1 MPEYM
6 AGYSKYKYSGFS
18 WIGDIPEHWDIKR
31 TKYVAKLYNGDSLND
46 EQKNAYSDFS
56 ESDETIPYIASKD
69 IDKDSCSVDYLNGT
83 RIPKK
88 EKNTNG
94 RPFSKAP
101 AGSSLLCIEGGS
113 AGKKRCILDREVN
126 FVNKLCCFVP
136 KINGK
141 FLFYYICSNSY
152 WENFKQNLQGMIGG
166 VTITKLGTFP
176 IPIPTDSEQKAISD
190 YLDTECGKIDH
201 LIKTIGSKVELLK
214 ESKLNVIT
222 NTVLLGNSSGLNN
235 QEKINMWKTQVSA
248 DRYIIRLKYLIR
260 SIIGGV
266 SVNAEQVPADSGEI
280 GVLKTSCV
288 SQNVFLPNEN
298 KRVIPEELKR
308 VKCPVKGNTVI
319 VSRMNTPELVGAAG
333 FVERDFD
340 NLFLPDRLW
349 EVSFDTCRILPKF
362 AWYFLISKY
371 AKNYYT
377 SLSTGTSGSMQN
389 ISKGQFENILIPL
402 PTLEEQRRLI
412 QILEL
417 ECGRYDAAI
426 DKANSQID
434 ILKEYKQSLITEVVT
449 GKRKVC

>member
-1 MPEYM
+1 MT
-6 AGYSKYKYSGFS
+6 GYSKYKYSGFS
-18 WIGDIPEHWDIKR
+18 WIGDIPDHWGVKR
-31 TKYVAKLYNGDSLND
+31 TKYVARLYNGDSLND
-46 EQKNAYSDFS
+46 DQKNSYSDFS
-56 ESDETIPYIASKD
+56 ESDESLPYIASKD

-83 RIPKK
+83 RIPRK

-101 AGSSLLCIEGGS
+101 TGSSLLCIEGGS
-113 AGKKRCILDREVN
+113 AGKKRCIIDRDVY

-136 KINGK
+136 KINER
-141 FLFYYICSNSY
+141 FLFYYICSHPY

-166 VTITKLGTFP
+166 VTVTKLATFP
-176 IPIPTDSEQKAISD
+176 IPVPSDEEQNAISD
-190 YLDTECGKIDH
+190 YLDNECGKIDN
-201 LIKTIGSKVELLK
+201 LIQTVDKKIRLLK
-214 ESKLNVIT
+214 ESKINTIT
-222 NTVLLGNSSGLNN
+222 NTVLLGDATTEEDQNRR
-235 QEKINMWKTQVSA
+235 KMWQTQVAS

-266 SVNAEQVPADSGEI
+266 SVNAEQVPADFDEV

-298 KRVIPEELKR
+298 KKVLDNELKR
-308 VKCPVKGNTVI
+308 VKCAVKGNTVI

-333 FVERDFD
+333 FVEKDYD

-349 EVSFDTCRILPKF
+349 EVTFNEKRILPKF

-402 PTLEEQRRLI
+402 PKIEEQIRLT
-412 QILEL
+412 QILDS
-417 ECGRYDAAI
+417 ECGKYDAEI
-426 DKANSQID
+426 DKANHQID
-434 ILKEYKQSLITEVVT
+434 LLKEYKQALITEVVT

>member
-1 MPEYM
+1 MEK
-6 AGYSKYKYSGFS
+6 YSKYKHSGYS
-18 WIGDIPEHWDIKR
+18 WIGEIPEHWEIKR
-31 TKYVAKLYNGDSLND
+31 TKYIAKLYNGDSLND
-46 EQKNAYSDFS
+46 GQKSLYSDFT

-69 IDKDSCSVDYLNGT
+69 IDKDFCSVDYLNGT

-88 EKNTNG
+88 EKNSNG

-113 AGKKRCILDREVN
+113 AGKKRCLLEREVN

-136 KINGK
+136 KIDGR
-141 FLFYYICSNSY
+141 FFFYYICSYSY

-166 VTITKLGTFP
+166 VTVTKLGTFP
-176 IPIPTDSEQKAISD
+176 VPIPSDSEQKAISD
-190 YLDTECGKIDH
+190 YLDIECGKIDH
-201 LIKTIGSKVELLK
+201 LIKTIGREIELHK

-222 NTVLLGNSSGLNN
+222 NTVLLGDPAGINS
-235 QEKINMWKTQVSA
+235 QKTINMWKTQVSA
-248 DRYIIRLKYLIR
+248 DRYVIRLKYLIR

-266 SVNAEQVPADSGEI
+266 SVNAEQVPADCDEI

-288 SQNVFLPNEN
+288 SQNIFLPKEN
-298 KRVIPEELKR
+298 KRVIQDELKR
-308 VKCPVKGNTVI
+308 VKCSVKENTVI

-333 FVERDFD
+333 FVERDYD

-349 EVSFDTCRILPKF
+349 EVSFDTDRILPKF

-402 PTLEEQRRLI
+402 PTMEEQRRLI
-412 QILEL
+412 QILDF
-417 ECGRYDAAI
+417 ECVKYDAAI
-426 DKANSQID
+426 EKANHQID
-434 ILKEYKQSLITEVVT
+434 LLKEYKQSLITEVVT

>member
-1 MPEYM
+1 MT
-6 AGYSKYKYSGFS
+6 GYSKYKYSGFS
-18 WIGDIPEHWDIKR
+18 WIGDIPEHWGVKR
-31 TKYVAKLYNGDSLND
+31 TKYVATLYNGDSLND
-46 EQKNAYSDFS
+46 DQKNAYSDFS
-56 ESDETIPYIASKD
+56 ESDESLPYIASKD

-83 RIPKK
+83 RIPRK
-88 EKNTNG
+88 EKNTNE

-113 AGKKRCILDREVN
+113 AGKKRCIIDREVN

-136 KINGK
+136 KINER
-141 FLFYYICSNSY
+141 FLFYYICSHPY

-166 VTITKLGTFP
+166 VTVTKLATFP
-176 IPIPTDSEQKAISD
+176 IPVPSEEEQKAISD
-190 YLDTECGKIDH
+190 YLDNECGKIDN
-201 LIKTIGSKVELLK
+201 LIQTVDKKIKLLK
-214 ESKLNVIT
+214 ESKLNIIT
-222 NTVLLGNSSGLNN
+222 NTVLLGDAATTEEQNRRT
-235 QEKINMWKTQVSA
+235 MWQTQVAS

-266 SVNAEQVPADSGEI
+266 SVNAEQVPADLDEV

-298 KRVIPEELKR
+298 KKVIDNEINR
-308 VKCPVKGNTVI
+308 VKCAVKGNTVI

-333 FVERDFD
+333 FVEKDYD

-349 EVSFDTCRILPKF
+349 EVTFNAKRILPKF

-389 ISKGQFENILIPL
+389 ISKGQFQNILIPL
-402 PTLEEQRRLI
+402 PTMEEQIRLT
-412 QILEL
+412 QILDS
-417 ECGRYDAAI
+417 ECGDYDAEI
-426 DKANSQID
+426 DKANQQID
-434 ILKEYKQSLITEVVT
+434 LLKEYKQSLITEVVT

>member
-1 MPEYM
+1 MV
-6 AGYSKYKYSGFS
+6 GYPKYKYSGFS
-18 WIGDIPEHWDIKR
+18 WIGDIPEHWEIKR

-166 VTITKLGTFP
+166 VTVTKLGTFP

-190 YLDTECGKIDH
+190 YLDAECRKIDDLIAKEEKRVSLLQEVRLSILTKAVLQGLYDGVETATSKHSWLGNIPKHWKIMPLRYTANAKGCCFIDGDWIESKDIDYDGSIKYLTTGNVGPGFYKEQGLGYITEEKFKELDCIDVLPGDLLISRLNEPIARTCIVPDLGSRIVTAVDNVIFRPNPNVLDRKFACYYMNNGRLTEHANIIARGATMHRISRTMLGHLPIVLPPLDEQREIVAFLDKECGQYA
-201 LIKTIGSKVELLK
+201 
-214 ESKLNVIT
+214 N
-222 NTVLLGNSSGLNN
+222 
-235 QEKINMWKTQVSA
+235 
-248 DRYIIRLKYLIR
+248 
-260 SIIGGV
+260 
-266 SVNAEQVPADSGEI
+266 
-280 GVLKTSCV
+280 
-288 SQNVFLPNEN
+288 
-298 KRVIPEELKR
+298 
-308 VKCPVKGNTVI
+308 
-319 VSRMNTPELVGAAG
+319 
-333 FVERDFD
+333 
-340 NLFLPDRLW
+340 
-349 EVSFDTCRILPKF
+349 RI
-362 AWYFLISKY
+362 A
-371 AKNYYT
+371 
-377 SLSTGTSGSMQN
+377 
-389 ISKGQFENILIPL
+389 
-402 PTLEEQRRLI
+402 
-412 QILEL
+412 
-417 ECGRYDAAI
+417 
-426 DKANSQID
+426 KANHQID
-434 ILKEYKQSLITEVVT
+434 LLKEYKLSLITEVVT

>member
-1 MPEYM
+1 M
-6 AGYSKYKYSGFS
+6 AEYSKYKHSGFS
-18 WIGDIPEHWDIKR
+18 WIGEIPEHWEVKR
-31 TKYVAKLYNGDSLND
+31 TKYVADLFNGDSLND

-56 ESDETIPYIASKD
+56 ESNDTIPYIASKD
-69 IDKDSCSVDYLNGT
+69 IDKDFCSVDYMNGT
-83 RIPKK
+83 RIPRK

-136 KINGK
+136 KIDGR
-141 FLFYYICSNSY
+141 FLFYYICSHSY

-166 VTITKLGTFP
+166 VTVSKLGTFP
-176 IPIPTDSEQKAISD
+176 IPIPSDTEQIAISD
-190 YLDTECGKIDH
+190 YLDIECGKIDL
-201 LIKTIGSKVELLK
+201 LIKTIGREIELFR
-214 ESKLNVIT
+214 ESRLNVIT
-222 NTVLLGNSSGLNN
+222 NIVLLGNITCIDG
-235 QEKINMWKTQVSA
+235 QEKRNMWKTQVSA
-248 DRYIIRLKYLIR
+248 DRYVIRLKYLIH

-266 SVNAEQVPADSGEI
+266 SVNAEQIPADPGEV

-288 SQNVFLPNEN
+288 SQNIFLPEEN
-298 KRVIPEELKR
+298 KKVIPDELKR
-308 VKCPVKGNTVI
+308 VKCSVKGNTVI

-333 FVERDFD
+333 FVEKDYD

-349 EVSFDTCRILPKF
+349 EVSFDTSKILPKF

-402 PTLEEQRRLI
+402 PTMEEQRRLI

-417 ECGRYDAAI
+417 ECGKYDSAI
-426 DKANSQID
+426 DKANHQID
-434 ILKEYKQSLITEVVT
+434 LLKEYKQSLITEVVT